1 MGLRSIF
8 TCTDHPFMT
17 SHRQSPRRREMKC
30 FKMPN
35 MDEGGREGVPSWNLE
50 RQKKVK
56 RLIRGR
62 GYRVTIQVG
71 KKFRLT

>member
-8 TCTDHPFMT
+8 TCIDHPFMT

-35 MDEGGREGVPSWNLE
+35 MAEGGREGVQSWNLE
-50 RQKKVK
+50 RQRKVK
-56 RLIRGR
+56 RLIRGG
-62 GYRVTIQVG
+62 GYWLTIQVG
-71 KKFRLT
+71 NKVGLT